1 MMMRRGGAGGGRII
15 SMGGY
20 FREHYLG
27 ASPLNYLGA
36 SPLNSLNLNHVE
48 ITRTVVGRLLAPKF

>member
-36 SPLNSLNLNHVE
+36 SPLNSLNLDGDMVLD
-48 ITRTVVGRLLAPKF
+48 VGLVLSLHS